1 MTTERH
7 FLEIMVSYLSLK
19 NKFNSQLM
27 EEIPTLNEIQESTGI
42 EKFFE
47 DYYSDKNKEKLTAF
61 LKSKQITTDKF
72 DERNISLLL
81 NFLVTGSCVLEMT
94 HERRMDLERAIKN
107 NPVMVNK
114 SRSKRLDVLLE
125 DETFLRWLLHGQK
138 IDIKSFKEGL
148 LQKKEELDAEKSKLD
163 KEYGSQRAG
172 NIKGIREYF
181 HQIVRQLENMG
192 LGQSQQIDFIF
203 DLLEAF
209 EFEWNAQGRMAAS
222 SIKDNI
228 RVSIQQPIITDS
240 IREFYLV
247 F

>member
-1 MTTERH
+1 M
-7 FLEIMVSYLSLK
+7 SK
-19 NKFNSQLM
+19 
-27 EEIPTLNEIQESTGI
+27 IPTLKEINESTGFY
-42 EKFFE
+42 EFLE
-47 DYYSDKNKEKLTAF
+47 NYYSDKNKEKLSAF
-61 LKSKQITTDKF
+61 LKSQKITPDNYNEG
-72 DERNISLLL
+72 DISLLL
-81 NFLVTGSCVLEMT
+81 NEMVTGSCMLEMT
-94 HERRMDLERAIKN
+94 HQERLDLERAIKN

-125 DETFLRWLLHGQK
+125 DETFLPWLLHGQK

-203 DLLEAF
+203 DLLVAF
-209 EFEWNAQGRMAAS
+209 EFEWNAEGRMAAS
-222 SIKDNI
+222 RIKDNI

-240 IREFYLV
+240 IREFDLV
-247 F
+247 LKSD